1 MRPSGVCGAEAVVRF
16 CENRRMALFR
26 RRRSNDTT
34 DSTAAISA
42 FWDAWPSL
50 RDPLAEAAETDRPV
64 PEETAERVTALV
76 KALHPDLDWEVGP
89 APTAPRPDLTDLDL
103 SMDVD
108 PDELLERLAA
118 LDDPGSLA
126 EPAAHALTLRPGA
139 SDDARIQSERWSRS
153 APDDGAWRFL
163 PARPADH
170 EGLTRTVRW
179 EDHELDLSHVSVS
192 MRVDH
197 ASGRIEVGVY
207 HPDNMFLSEDV
218 RRSLADHVVLLS
230 LGEDDVVRY
239 IGKVSPLDES
249 PMDPLP
255 PTAIPATVRQMVD
268 MIGGGEGGW
277 VTLHGT
283 GPGRGRVVFSA
294 RHPLTRRDFP
304 ALTLAVRVIV
314 PYAET
319 SPDGSPGE
327 SSALALQEME
337 NRLNRVLGDNGALVM
352 HQTVPGRKDML
363 FYLDPDSGVLS
374 RFEEELKGWSEGDLK
389 LSTQLDP
396 DRSVFG
402 GLLRPYRAF
411 FKR

>member
-1 MRPSGVCGAEAVVRF
+1 
-16 CENRRMALFR
+16 MALFR

-42 FWDAWPSL
+42 FWEAWPSL
-50 RDPLAEAAETDRPV
+50 RAPLAAAAEEDRPA
-64 PEETAERVTALV
+64 PEEAAERVTALV

-89 APTAPRPDLTDLDL
+89 APASPRPDLTDLDL

-126 EPAAHALTLRPGA
+126 EPAAHALTLRPGS

-153 APDDGAWRFL
+153 APGDDAWRFL

-170 EGLTRTVRW
+170 EGLGRTVRW
-179 EDHELDLSHVSVS
+179 EGHELDLSHVSVS
-192 MRVDH
+192 MHVDR
-197 ASGRIEVGVY
+197 ATGRIRVGVY
-207 HPDNMFLSEDV
+207 HPDNMFLPEEV
-218 RRSLADHVVLLS
+218 RRSLADHVVLLA

-239 IGKVSPLDES
+239 IGEVRPLDES

-255 PTAIPATVRQMVD
+255 PTAIPSTVRQMVD

-283 GPGRGRVVFSA
+283 GPGRGRVTFSA

-314 PYAET
+314 PYAQT
-319 SPDGSPGE
+319 SADGTPGE
-327 SSALALQEME
+327 SSAIALQELE
-337 NRLNRVLGDNGALVM
+337 NRLNRVLGDDGAMVM
-352 HQTVPGRKDML
+352 HQTVPGRRDVL

-374 RFEEELKGWSEGDLK
+374 RFEEELKGWAEGDLK

-396 DRSVFG
+396 GRSVFA
-402 GLLRPYRAF
+402 GLLRPYRSF